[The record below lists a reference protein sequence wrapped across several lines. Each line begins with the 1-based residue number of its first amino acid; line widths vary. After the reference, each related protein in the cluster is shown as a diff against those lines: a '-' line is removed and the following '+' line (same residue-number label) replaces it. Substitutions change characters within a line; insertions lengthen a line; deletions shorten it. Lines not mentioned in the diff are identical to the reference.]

1 VSVFLAVGAGF
12 VVAWA
17 LWRALP
23 VPFGNPVLLR
33 ENYRGASIPTAIGVV
48 IVLTMVAL
56 TAIGAMAEA
65 FGWWDEPVTATSRRI
80 VLPAVLGFGFLG
92 LFDDLAGAGHH
103 RGFGGHAAALAKGS
117 VTSGMLKL
125 FGGAL
130 IAIAVVAGIPRVPH
144 AGWLLLDAAV
154 VALAANLA
162 NLLDRAPGRTT
173 KVAAV
178 GFAVLALATRRW
190 DLLSGPAIALG
201 AAGAL
206 LGPELRERGMLGDTG
221 ANALGAAIGVGVVL
235 AVPRPGRVAVLAGL
249 LALNLASEWIS
260 FSRVIEAVAPLRW
273 FDHLGSRRG

>member
-1 VSVFLAVGAGF
+1 VNLLVALVAGLLAGAL
-12 VVAWA
+12 
-17 LWRALP
+17 LWRALQ
-23 VPFGNPVLLR
+23 VPFANPALLR
-33 ENYRGASIPTAIGVV
+33 DNYRGASIPTAVGVV
-48 IVLTMVAL
+48 VVLAMVTV
-56 TAIGAMAEA
+56 TAVGAVAEA
-65 FGWWDEPVTATSRRI
+65 LGWWDEPVTATSRRI

-103 RGFGGHAAALAKGS
+103 RGFAGHAAALARGR

-125 FGGAL
+125 VGGAL
-130 IAIAVVAGIPRVPH
+130 IAIAVVAGMPRVPH
-144 AGWLLLDAAV
+144 AGWLLLDAAI

-178 GFAVLALATRRW
+178 GFAALALTTRRW
-190 DLLSGPAIALG
+190 EILSGPAIALG

-221 ANALGAAIGVGVVL
+221 ANALGAAIGVGIVL
-235 AVPRPGRVAVLAGL
+235 AVPQPGRLAVLAGL

-260 FSRVIEAVAPLRW
+260 FTRVIEAVGPLRW
-273 FDHLGSRRG
+273 FDHLGRA